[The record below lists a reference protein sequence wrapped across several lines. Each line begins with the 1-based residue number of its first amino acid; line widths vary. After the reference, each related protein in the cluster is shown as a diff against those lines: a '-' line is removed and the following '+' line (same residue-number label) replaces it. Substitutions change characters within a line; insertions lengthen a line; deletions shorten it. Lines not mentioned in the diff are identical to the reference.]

1 MPSAARR
8 GSFIPRGAIT
18 KGYEMQKA
26 LSRIFSEFSVS
37 ECDFF
42 PSYPLSKLTT
52 FRIGGPCTVLAV
64 PKNVRV
70 LTDLLSRLD
79 NAGIPRVILGNGS
92 NILAPDDG
100 YCGVVI
106 RTTAIR
112 EVKAFSHTIEADCGA
127 PLSAVIRTANAN
139 GIAGFSHL
147 AGIPATLGGALFM
160 NAGAFGE
167 CIGDRV
173 LTVRAIPAA
182 GGPSLTLTRAECC
195 FDYRKSVFQ
204 AHSLIVLSARLS
216 GGRAPVAQ
224 LEEESEETLAARL
237 KKHPLDLPSAGSA
250 FRRPEKDYAG
260 RLIEAAGLSG
270 YTIGGASVSE
280 KHAGFIVNHG
290 GASARDVK
298 SLIEYIRRTVMDRF
312 GVMLMRE
319 IEYLGE

>member
-18 KGYEMQKA
+18 KGHEMQKA
-26 LSRIFSEFSVS
+26 LSRIISDFSVF

-42 PSYPLSKLTT
+42 PSYPLSRLTT

-64 PKNVRV
+64 PKSTKV
-70 LTDLLSRLD
+70 LTELLFLLD

-100 YCGVVI
+100 YHGVVV
-106 RTTAIR
+106 RTTAMKD
-112 EVKAFSHTIEADCGA
+112 VKTVSHTIEAECGT
-127 PLSAVIRTANAN
+127 PLSTIVHAANSA
-139 GIAGFSHL
+139 GIAGFSRL

-173 LTVRAIPAA
+173 LTVRAVPSN
-182 GGPSLTLTRAECC
+182 GGTPLTLTRAECL

-204 AHSLIVLSARLS
+204 AHSLVVLSARLS
-216 GGRAPVAQ
+216 GGRAPSSR
-224 LEEESEETLAARL
+224 LEAESKETIERRAE
-237 KKHPLDLPSAGSA
+237 KHPLDLPSAGSA
-250 FRRPEKDYAG
+250 FRRPPNDYAG
-260 RLIEAAGLSG
+260 RLIEAAGLLG
-270 YTIGGASVSE
+270 YAIGGAAVSE
-280 KHAGFIVNHG
+280 KHAGFIVNRG
-290 GASARDVK
+290 GATAHDVK
-298 SLIEYIRRTVMDRF
+298 TLIKHIRQTVMERF